1 VSEPPAEAKATGE
14 VRGSLAEV
22 GGYFFRLGVIAFGG
36 PAAHIALMRRELVSQ
51 RRWVADGEFLD
62 MLGVTSLIPGPNST
76 EMTMFLGAK
85 RAGWWGLW
93 LAGASFILP
102 AVAMVLALAWAYVE
116 YGDTP
121 AGEALLTGVQPVILA
136 VIVQAIWGLRS
147 AAVKNPATAA
157 VVVLVAAMAVAGF
170 DELVLLLGAGALAG
184 AVHLATGGRASAWPG
199 ALRRAW
205 ASLRSRMARLG
216 RYTVVPAAFLQAN
229 AETSLLTL
237 FLVFLK
243 IGGVL
248 YGSGYVLVSFL
259 EGEFVEGRGWLTEE
273 ELVDAVAVGQF
284 TPGPVFTTATFV
296 GYLVEGV
303 PGAILAT
310 VAIFLPSFLLVALTY
325 RLVPRLR
332 QSRWAAPLLDG
343 VNAAALA
350 LMAVVVIQLA
360 REASDSVFQAVLLAL
375 AALVLLRFNP
385 NSALLVLGGAAAGI
399 SHGLLT

>member
-1 VSEPPAEAKATGE
+1 MGEA
-14 VRGSLAEV
+14 RGSLAEV
-22 GGYFFRLGVIAFGG
+22 GLFFFRLGVIAFGG

-51 RRWVADGEFLD
+51 RRWVADAEFVD

-102 AVAMVLALAWAYVE
+102 AAAMVLALAWAYVE

-157 VVVLVAAMAVAGF
+157 VVVLVAAMAVAGI
-170 DELVLLLGAGALAG
+170 DELILLLGAGVLAG
-184 AVHLATGGRASAWPG
+184 AVHLLMGGRASRWPG
-199 ALRRAW
+199 ALKRWGA
-205 ASLRSRMARLG
+205 ALRSRLGRLG
-216 RYTVVPAAFLQAN
+216 RHAIAPAALFQAN
-229 AETSLLTL
+229 PETSLLTL

-259 EGEFVEGRGWLTEE
+259 EGEFVESRGWLTEE
-273 ELVDAVAVGQF
+273 QLVDAVAVGQF

-296 GYLVEGV
+296 GYLLEGV

-310 VAIFLPSFLLVALTY
+310 IAIFLPSFLLVSLTY

-332 QSRWAAPLLDG
+332 RSSWAAPLLDG

-360 REASDSVFQAVLLAL
+360 REASDSVFQAVLLAV
-375 AALVLLRFNP
+375 AAVVLLRFNP
-385 NSALLVLGGAAAGI
+385 NSAILVLGGAAAGI
-399 SHGLLT
+399 AHGLLT